1 MVSEEVKKELAYA
14 IKAYGDILWRV
25 YLGLDVP
32 EEFREYTS
40 LSASDLKN
48 KMTLLREFYDSL

>member
-1 MVSEEVKKELAYA
+1 MVNPEVKKELAKA

-32 EEFREYTS
+32 EEFQEYES
-40 LSASDLKN
+40 LSKSELKN
-48 KMTLLREFYDSL
+48 KMTLLKEFYNSL